1 MFYAARLG
9 LHCGG
14 VSKAATKKLKAVLKG
29 QEYQYGT
36 LTKLSV
42 VKNQLPTPF
51 NIVYS
56 GTMCCVHNGII
67 AEEDLDKYKKEEVPR
82 IFEKMKEV
90 FGSEKFEGAK
100 AEDIQFVE
108 EGTLTE

>member
-1 MFYAARLG
+1 MHTPAQ
-9 LHCGG
+9 
-14 VSKAATKKLKAVLKG
+14 KKSFFIVAKIDK
-29 QEYQYGT
+29 T
-36 LTKLSV
+36 PKTKLSD

-108 EGTLTE
+108 EGSLNE